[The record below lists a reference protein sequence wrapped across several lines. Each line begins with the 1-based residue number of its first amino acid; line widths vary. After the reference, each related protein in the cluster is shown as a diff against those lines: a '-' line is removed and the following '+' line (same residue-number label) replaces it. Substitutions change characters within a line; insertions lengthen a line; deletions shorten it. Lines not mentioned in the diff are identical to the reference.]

1 VLMCCMVTAGF
12 MTQSYGVGFAGV
24 SVAAF
29 CNVQS
34 WRRAELFPISP
45 ESASAAAQTGWWLA
59 ALYLLASI
67 FS

>member
-1 VLMCCMVTAGF
+1 MAAAGF
-12 MTQSYGVGFAGV
+12 IAQSYGVGLAGV
-24 SVAAF
+24 GVVVF
-29 CNVQS
+29 CNFQS